1 MKGIPMKSD
10 ASTSNFTHDV
20 YGNNVLI
27 QGLGPIRSRTEL
39 SRLLLDLPVK
49 PPANIVSVPRHL
61 RLHMLMILRDLHLP
75 SLEELRLHESIDL
88 MIRQNYRYM
97 EPSLAR
103 TWSLISG
110 EPVQQSKRPGAPAF
124 GAAVEGVSGSG
135 KSEAIV
141 RCLGSYP
148 QQVIQHKS
156 FFKMANGLQ
165 QVAWLSIDVP
175 PSGRATDLAAALMT
189 AWKKATGSTRF
200 DRTLAANWRNGPQM
214 LEEWRQVA
222 SSHFLGLLHLDEI
235 QNFFKLSTLDRRRKR
250 KASEEPP
257 ELSIVEDQCLKWILT
272 LMNTWQ
278 IPLLVS
284 GTPDGIS
291 ALTKRLSNAQR
302 IVTSGYHAFAHFTS
316 PSDPV
321 YRRIFLQRLS
331 DYQYV
336 AKPLAITEEL
346 ALLIWEKT
354 AGVQRLIIALWIAAH
369 RVAFERKTDELLL
382 EDFQI
387 AADTYLSLVQPAV
400 VALRSNDPQ
409 RLRRY
414 EDLVPRDS
422 TFWTRFWGEVS
433 HC

>member
-1 MKGIPMKSD
+1 MKFKP
-10 ASTSNFTHDV
+10 TDV
-20 YGNNVLI
+20 VYDPYAGNILT
-27 QGLGPIRSRTEL
+27 QGLGPIRSRQEL
-39 SRLLLDLPVK
+39 SKLLLELPPK
-49 PPANIVSVPRHL
+49 PPANIAQIPKHV
-61 RLHMLMILRDLHLP
+61 RLHMLLSLRDLHLP
-75 SLEELRLHESIDL
+75 SIEELRLHESIDL
-88 MIRQNYRYM
+88 MIRQNYRYLD
-97 EPSLAR
+97 PSAAR

-110 EPVQQSKRPGAPAF
+110 EPTQQYKRPGAPAF

-135 KSEAIV
+135 KSEAIL
-141 RCLGSYP
+141 RCLGTYP
-148 QQVIQHKS
+148 QQVIPHKS
-156 FFKMANGLQ
+156 FFKLASGLQ
-165 QVAWLSIDVP
+165 QVTWLSIDVP

-189 AWKKATGSTRF
+189 AWKKATNSTRF
-200 DRTLAANWRNGPQM
+200 DRILAADRRNGSQM

-250 KASEEPP
+250 KVGDAAP

-302 IVTSGYHAFAHFTS
+302 IVMSGYHAFAHFTS
-316 PSDPV
+316 ATDSA
-321 YRRIFLQRLS
+321 YRRIFLQQLS
-331 DYQYV
+331 SYQFV
-336 AKPLAITEEL
+336 ATPLTINDEL
-346 ALLIWEKT
+346 AQLIWEKT

-369 RVAFERKTDELLL
+369 RVAFERKPDDLQL
-382 EDFQI
+382 EDFRV

-400 VALRSNDPQ
+400 AALCSNDPQ
-409 RLRRY
+409 RLSRY
-414 EDLVPRDS
+414 EDLTPREN
-422 TFWTRFWGEVS
+422 TFWMKFWGDMS

>member
-1 MKGIPMKSD
+1 MKSKP
-10 ASTSNFTHDV
+10 AEVTHDP
-20 YGNNVLI
+20 YADNLLT
-27 QGLGPIRSRTEL
+27 QGLGPIRSRQEL
-39 SRLLLDLPVK
+39 GKLLLELPPK
-49 PPANIVSVPRHL
+49 PPANISQIPRHV
-61 RLHMLMILRDLHLP
+61 RLHMLMSLRDLHLP
-75 SLEELRLHESIDL
+75 SVEELRLHESIDL

-97 EPSLAR
+97 DPSSAR
-103 TWSLISG
+103 TWSMISG
-110 EPVQQSKRPGAPAF
+110 EPTQQRKRPGAPAF
-124 GAAVEGVSGSG
+124 GAAVEGVSGAG
-135 KSEAIV
+135 KSEAIL
-141 RCLGSYP
+141 RCLSTYP
-148 QQVIQHKS
+148 QQVIPHKS
-156 FFKMANGLQ
+156 FFKLASGLQ
-165 QVAWLSIDVP
+165 QVTWLSIDVP

-189 AWKKATGSTRF
+189 AWKKATNSTRF
-200 DRTLAANWRNGPQM
+200 DRILATDWRNGSQM

-250 KASEEPP
+250 KVGDTAS

-316 PSDPV
+316 AKDSA
-321 YRRIFLQRLS
+321 YRRIFLQQLS
-331 DYQYV
+331 SYQFV
-336 AKPLAITEEL
+336 AIPITVTDEL
-346 ALLIWEKT
+346 AQLIWEKT

-369 RVAFERKTDELLL
+369 RVAFERKSDDLLL
-382 EDFQI
+382 DDFRV

-400 VALRSNDPQ
+400 AALCSNDPQ
-409 RLRRY
+409 RLSRY
-414 EDLVPRDS
+414 EDLTPREN
-422 TFWTRFWGEVS
+422 TFWMKFWGEIS